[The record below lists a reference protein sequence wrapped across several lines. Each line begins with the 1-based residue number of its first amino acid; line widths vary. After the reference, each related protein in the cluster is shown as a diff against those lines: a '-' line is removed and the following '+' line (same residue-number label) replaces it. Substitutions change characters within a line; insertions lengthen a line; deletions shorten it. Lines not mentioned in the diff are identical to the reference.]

1 MNGVYTIK
9 HSARCIIQHLI
20 KPELAIIGGYHL
32 GNFGDLLLGNSIKEI
47 CNQKGI
53 KSGLQTI
60 YNLEKWPKINHA
72 IIGGGAVGYEYSLQ
86 KLIKRYKNSPEKIGF
101 LGVDFNEK
109 QYSKESI
116 QFLKDVKFIT
126 CRSEI
131 QQIKIKNLTGR
142 NDILFH
148 QDLAFSFRRNFFKE
162 IKLIPSER
170 RPKLF
175 INILPLY
182 ATLKNDKLIPK
193 LHYQK
198 ENPHFFEH
206 FDEYQKA
213 YLKLI
218 SEIITIG
225 KENNFEIETLPYS
238 FQDESMAKNFIHDT
252 SIKQNKYDINLQN
265 NIKRIKPNDWVFST
279 RLHVTIM
286 AIKAG
291 AKLTALTYADKNVR
305 LLNDLNIKENQFIRL
320 EDLLKPI
327 EQLKSIH
334 FIPDNNLINTVSD
347 SVSQI
352 IENKIFSLINE

>member
-1 MNGVYTIK
+1 MNGFYTIK
-9 HSARCIIQHLI
+9 HSSRCIIQHLN

-32 GNFGDLLLGNSIKEI
+32 GNFGDMLLGNSIKEI
-47 CNQKGI
+47 CTQKGI
-53 KSGLQTI
+53 RSGLQTI

-86 KLIKRYKNSPEKIGF
+86 KLIKRYKNNPENLGF

-126 CRSEI
+126 CRSET
-131 QQIKIKNLTGR
+131 QQIKIKNLTSR

-162 IKLIPSER
+162 IKLVPSER
-170 RPKLF
+170 KPKLF

-182 ATLKNDKLIPK
+182 ATLKNDKLIPN
-193 LHYQK
+193 LHYQN

-218 SEIITIG
+218 VEIIQIG
-225 KENNFEIETLPYS
+225 KENNFEIETLPFS
-238 FQDESMAKNFIHDT
+238 FQDESMAKTFILDK
-252 SIKQNKYDINLQN
+252 SIKQNKYDINIQN
-265 NIKRIKPNDWVFST
+265 NINRIKHNDWVFST

-291 AKLTALTYADKNVR
+291 AKLTAFTYADKNVR
-305 LLNDLNIKENQFIRL
+305 LLNDLNIKENQFIKL

-327 EQLKSIH
+327 EHLKSIH
-334 FIPDNNLINTVSD
+334 FTPDNNLINTVSD

-352 IENKIFSLINE
+352 IENKISSLIND

>member
-1 MNGVYTIK
+1 MNGIYTIK
-9 HSARCIIQHLI
+9 HSARCLFQHLS

-32 GNFGDLLLGNSIKEI
+32 GNFGDMLLGNSIKEI
-47 CNQKGI
+47 CSEKGI

-60 YNLEKWPKINHA
+60 YNLEKWPAISHA

-86 KLIKRYKNSPEKIGF
+86 KLIKRYKNNPEKIGF

-131 QQIKIKNLTGR
+131 QQTKMKNLTGR

-148 QDLAFSFRRNFFKE
+148 QDLVFAFRRKFFKE
-162 IKLIPSER
+162 IKSIPAER
-170 RPKLF
+170 KPKLF

-182 ATLKNDKLIPK
+182 ATLKENKLIPN
-193 LHYQK
+193 LHYQN

-218 SEIITIG
+218 FEIIQIG
-225 KENNFEIETLPYS
+225 KENNFEIETLPFS
-238 FQDESMAKNFIHDT
+238 FQDESMAKSFIHDT
-252 SIKQNKYDINLQN
+252 SIKQNKYDINIQN
-265 NIKRIKPNDWVFST
+265 NINRIKPIDWVFST
-279 RLHVTIM
+279 RLHATIM

-305 LLNDLNIKENQFIRL
+305 LLNDLNVKENQFIKL

-327 EQLKSIH
+327 EHLKSIH
-334 FIPDNNLINTVSD
+334 FISDKKLINTLSD

-352 IENKIFSLINE
+352 IENKISSLFND